1 MQSVSVIRFLDL
13 FFLHSAKIYA
23 TGWKHGKANKLGTE
37 QLCPGITLNPN
48 SSLSVNTFAY
58 CQSKAMLPPLGPKL
72 GIFLENWWCNIC
84 TTSFRARSSAI
95 PTNYNS
101 ALSEWGEEFGPKKHT
116 IFWQLFFSNVLKV
129 RIFMSMHIGQKT
141 RGIDSPPSNEDNL
154 IL

>member
-37 QLCPGITLNPN
+37 QLCPGITLSPN
-48 SSLSVNTFAY
+48 SSPSVNTFAY

-101 ALSEWGEEFGPKKHT
+101 ALSEWGEEFGPKNTSK
-116 IFWQLFFSNVLKV
+116 INRCVWYNVYTLGRKV
-129 RIFMSMHIGQKT
+129 VISKVDAQSCLYDM
-141 RGIDSPPSNEDNL
+141 
-154 IL
+154 